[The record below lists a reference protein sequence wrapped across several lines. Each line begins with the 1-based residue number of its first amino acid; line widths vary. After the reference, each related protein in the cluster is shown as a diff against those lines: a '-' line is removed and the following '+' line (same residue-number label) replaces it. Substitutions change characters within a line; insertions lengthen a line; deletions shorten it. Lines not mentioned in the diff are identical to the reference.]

1 MTHPDLAPP
10 RLAELRDALRAPDP
24 GAPGPDG
31 PPRPAAP
38 VPVRDRVRGRVPA
51 LRARIGAR
59 LRPVGDRLLDR
70 VADLVARRLARRSEA
85 PALAAELALLRAELA
100 AAGADGTALLLTEAR
115 QAWARADALATTLE
129 LLKAELEALRLML
142 DRLGEGLAPG
152 SGLEAAPERL
162 AEMRDRLG
170 SLERR
175 VRDLAAPPRTPVTE
189 TTGTETPVSRPA
201 RRSRFDYLGFE
212 RRFRG
217 SSATVNAI
225 LVDRY
230 GERLRAHQPVLDVGC
245 GRGELVAALVASGVE
260 ATGVEIDPDMAAE
273 AAAAG
278 LPVTCADARSHL
290 RSLPPGSLGAVIAV
304 HVLEHL
310 PLEDLVELLELA
322 ATRLRPGGILVA
334 ETPNPA
340 SLVVLGN
347 SYILDPTHVWPLHPL
362 LLQFLCE
369 RAGFRDVTVEY
380 HAPAEGYRLPPIA
393 TVPGVTPWIDEVNDR
408 LARLNDVLFGPQEYA
423 VIARTGKDDEATA
436 PPTLSA
442 R

>member
-1 MTHPDLAPP
+1 MTHPDLAPA
-10 RLAELRDALRAPDP
+10 RLAELRAALDTPDATGSGPPVPAPVGPGERAPAGP
-24 GAPGPDG
+24 GT
-31 PPRPAAP
+31 
-38 VPVRDRVRGRVPA
+38 VRGRVRA
-51 LRARIGAR
+51 LRTRIGTR
-59 LRPVGDRLLDR
+59 LRPAADRVLDR
-70 VADLVARRLARRSEA
+70 VAELVARRLARRSET

-115 QAWARADALATTLE
+115 QAWARADALATSFE
-129 LLKAELEALRLML
+129 LLKAELDVLRRML

-162 AEMRDRLG
+162 AELRDRLG
-170 SLERR
+170 TIERR
-175 VRDLAAPPRTPVTE
+175 VRDLGAPGVGTAGGARSTG
-189 TTGTETPVSRPA
+189 GTETSAPHRA
-201 RRSRFDYLGFE
+201 RRRFDYLGFE

-217 SSATVNAI
+217 SSVTVNATLI
-225 LVDRY
+225 DRY
-230 GERLRAHQPVLDVGC
+230 GERLRDHQPVLDVGC
-245 GRGELVAALVASGVE
+245 GRGELVAALGASGVE

-278 LPVTCADARSHL
+278 LPVTCGEARSHL
-290 RSLPPGSLGAVIAV
+290 RALPPGSLGAVIAV
-304 HVLEHL
+304 HVVEHL
-310 PLEDLVELLELA
+310 ELEELVELLELA

-334 ETPNPA
+334 ETPNPT

-380 HAPAEGYRLPPIA
+380 HAPAEGYRLPPIT
-393 TVPGVTPWIDEVNDR
+393 TVPGVAPWIDEVNDR

-423 VIARTGKDDEATA
+423 VVARTG
-436 PPTLSA
+436 PPTGPGA
-442 R
+442 P